1 MVKTESRKEAKVSAR
16 SAHSTNEDEDFT
28 KSKMKE
34 SKSEDLSTTDINWSK
49 IEHDKQE
56 YTHLKSI

>member
-1 MVKTESRKEAKVSAR
+1 MLICSIGVYFLFIKANMVKTESRKEAKVSAR

-34 SKSEDLSTTDINWSK
+34 SKSEDLSTTDIN
-49 IEHDKQE
+49 
-56 YTHLKSI
+56 